1 MNIDI
6 NNSGEVKGVP
16 QMLSNILDFFQEYPN
31 GEMIFICGESGSKDG
46 EHHAITGAIGDLD
59 NIEYLLMGMCSTT
72 LYDAYDKSYFEV
84 FQLLKR
90 LTHYTMDHFT
100 ELDKIRLVR
109 ELDETLEKIKEDVE
123 GE

>member
-1 MNIDI
+1 MDI
-6 NNSGEVKGVP
+6 NINNTNQVNGLP

-46 EHHAITGAIGDLD
+46 KHHAITGAIGDRMD
-59 NIEYLLMGMCSTT
+59 IEHLLMGMFSTT
-72 LYDAYDKSYFEV
+72 LYEAYDKSYFEV

-90 LTHYTMDHFT
+90 LIHFTLDHFT
-100 ELDKIRLVR
+100 EEDKIRLVH
-109 ELDETLEKIKEDVE
+109 ELDETMDKLIDERE

>member
-31 GEMIFICGESGSKDG
+31 GEMIFICGESGFKDG
-46 EHHAITGAIGDLD
+46 KHHAITGAIGDLD
-59 NIEYLLMGMCSTT
+59 DIEHLLMGMCSTT
-72 LYDAYDKSYFEV
+72 LYDAYYKSYFEV

>member
-46 EHHAITGAIGDLD
+46 KHHAITGAIGDLD

>member
-1 MNIDI
+1 MDI
-6 NNSGEVKGVP
+6 NINDTNQVKGLP

-31 GEMIFICGESGSKDG
+31 GEMIFICGESNSKDG
-46 EHHAITGAIGDLD
+46 KHHAITGAIGDRRD
-59 NIEYLLMGMCSTT
+59 IEHLLMGMFSTT
-72 LYDAYDKSYFEV
+72 LYEAYDKSYFEV

-100 ELDKIRLVR
+100 EEDKFRLVR
-109 ELDETLEKIKEDVE
+109 ELDEELSKIVKDTD

>member
-46 EHHAITGAIGDLD
+46 KHHAITGAIGDRRD
-59 NIEYLLMGMCSTT
+59 IEHLLMGMFSTT
-72 LYDAYDKSYFEV
+72 IYEAYDKSYFEV
-84 FQLLKR
+84 FQLLKN
-90 LTHYTMDHFT
+90 LTHYVMDHFT
-100 ELDKIRLVR
+100 KEDKIRLVR
-109 ELDETLEKIKEDVE
+109 ELDEELSKIVKDVD

>member
-1 MNIDI
+1 MDI
-6 NNSGEVKGVP
+6 NINDSNRVKGLP

-31 GEMIFICGESGSKDG
+31 GEMIFICGESNSKDG
-46 EHHAITGAIGDLD
+46 KHHAITGVIGDRRD
-59 NIEYLLMGMCSTT
+59 IEHLLMGMLSTT
-72 LYDAYDKSYFEV
+72 LYEAYDKSYFEV

-100 ELDKIRLVR
+100 EEDKFRLVR
-109 ELDETLEKIKEDVE
+109 ELDEELNKMIKDAD